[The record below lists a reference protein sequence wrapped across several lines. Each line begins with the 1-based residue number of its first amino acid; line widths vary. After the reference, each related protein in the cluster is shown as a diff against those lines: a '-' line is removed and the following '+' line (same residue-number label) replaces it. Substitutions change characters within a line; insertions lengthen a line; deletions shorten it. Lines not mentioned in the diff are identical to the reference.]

1 MPTWMSKWRLG
12 GLKGEANTGRITN
25 VVGAE
30 RAMLQL
36 IMKSKKWQQS
46 PLLGYQVH
54 ISNQLGD
61 LTSTLADFLFHP
73 EGFSYYWYQ
82 NCVHVQFFGL
92 LTVSIR
98 TMFLN
103 ICCAQKA
110 SYASPTILPLT
121 KWVSSS
127 WGMRYLK
134 VVLLLLEFNGI
145 NNIFSLP
152 LQLIEIDTFMNGDKY
167 AKLQN
172 LILKG
177 APAGSLLMFFPDSLD
192 HDCKVQQLNSSFQGR
207 GKIGFHLCCWN
218 KK

>member
-1 MPTWMSKWRLG
+1 MPTWMSKWRFG

-145 NNIFSLP
+145 NNIFFPS
-152 LQLIEIDTFMNGDKY
+152 
-167 AKLQN
+167 
-172 LILKG
+172 
-177 APAGSLLMFFPDSLD
+177 PAANWDWYFYEW
-192 HDCKVQQLNSSFQGR
+192 R
-207 GKIGFHLCCWN
+207 
-218 KK
+218 